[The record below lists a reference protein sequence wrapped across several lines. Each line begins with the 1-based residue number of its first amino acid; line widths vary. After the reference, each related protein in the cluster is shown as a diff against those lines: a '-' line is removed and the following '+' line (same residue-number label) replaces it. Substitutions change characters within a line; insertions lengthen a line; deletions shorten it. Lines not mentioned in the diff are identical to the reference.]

1 MDIKKIEIMENGELK
16 QYDVLFTLKDEKKNK
31 QYVIYTDVNSNIDIY
46 AAIYDEKSGKLDY
59 IDNPEE
65 QKLISEI
72 LNIVK
77 NNIS

>member
-46 AAIYDEKSGKLDY
+46 AAIYDENNGKLDY

-77 NNIS
+77 SKIS